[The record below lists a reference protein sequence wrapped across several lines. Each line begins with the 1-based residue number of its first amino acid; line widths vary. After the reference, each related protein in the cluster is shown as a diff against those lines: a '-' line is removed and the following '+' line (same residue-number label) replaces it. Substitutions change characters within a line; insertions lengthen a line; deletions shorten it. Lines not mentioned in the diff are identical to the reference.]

1 MRSADVLTAVDTGLW
16 QWDHATGLV
25 TLDTVAARL
34 MGLPPRPTTL
44 SETAMRGRVHVEDWI
59 DLHRVAG
66 MAAAEN
72 RTAEVRFRVMA
83 RKGHLLRT
91 LRARIRSKGDNGDFA
106 LSGLIEEVE
115 EIPCEE
121 GRRSGDWRLAREA
134 FLLDAGRALAEA
146 RTTGEVLRV
155 AGRLALPGFTPNGLV
170 VFGTE
175 GERLCVLGYHGYPV
189 TTPEDE
195 ARVKRLFRLTVG
207 SNYPAAEVIRT
218 GRALYIHSPAE
229 YERRFPEAWQVVRGF
244 GRKSWA
250 YLPLI
255 AGGRTLGAWLAGFPD
270 RVSFTPDERSV
281 LTTVARMLAQALAR
295 THTLESERELSAD
308 LQHTMA
314 PLGNP
319 EVPGVQITTRY
330 VPTGGG
336 LQIGGDWYDV
346 IPLPSGRLALVIGD
360 VQGHDVRA
368 AAIMAQL
375 RIALRAYASEGHRP
389 DAVLS
394 RASRFLCG
402 VSTGTDPR
410 FATCLYLEVDPRTGT
425 LDVARAGHPDLAV
438 RLPDGSTALRPTAGG
453 PPLGVIDDWAY
464 PTTRISLQPEEV
476 LLMCTDGLLETGGHD
491 LHTGWIRLRAIL
503 ESRPVEDL
511 EKLADSVV
519 EAVHGPSSHRLTGP
533 LTDRREDDI
542 ALVMLRRPAPLGARA
557 LRRTVLTVDQAEPAR
572 IAEARHQLAG
582 LLRDW
587 SDPEQVDGA
596 VLMLSEML
604 TNVLVHT
611 DSDAMVVAELSGPM
625 GERLLRV
632 EVTDTSDELPHRRE
646 PGELASS
653 GRGLL
658 LMESLS
664 DAWGV
669 DPRGDGKTTWFELGE
684 PAPAADA
691 AGGPDGAVESIG
703 LAESL
708 GAADSLA
715 PRAESAPSR
724 PGTAEAARVVTYL
737 PGEPV
742 RAADLTPPGGGNG
755 SVPSSTAVNGTPTRT
770 STD

>member
-1 MRSADVLTAVDTGLW
+1 MRSDDVLAHVETGLW
-16 QWDHATGLV
+16 QWDHATGV
-25 TLDTVAARL
+25 VVLDTIAARL
-34 MGLPPRPTTL
+34 MGLPARPTTL
-44 SETAMRGRVHVEDWI
+44 SESAMRARVHVEDWI

-66 MAAAEN
+66 MAATEN
-72 RTAEVRFRVMA
+72 RPTVTRLRVLDRSGRVR
-83 RKGHLLRT
+83 RT
-91 LRARIRSKGDNGDFA
+91 VRTRLHSFGDGTDFA
-106 LSGLIEEVE
+106 LHGLFE
-115 EIPCEE
+115 EIDDDIPEQSRC
-121 GRRSGDWRLAREA
+121 SGDWRLSREA

-155 AGRLALPGFTPNGLV
+155 AGRLSLPGFTPNGLV
-170 VFGTE
+170 VFGTD
-175 GERLCVLGYHGYPV
+175 GERLRVLKYHGYPV
-189 TTPEDE
+189 NTPEDE

-207 SNYPAAEVIRT
+207 SNYPAAEAIRT

-255 AGGRTLGAWLAGFPD
+255 DGGRTMGAWLAGFPQ
-270 RVSFTPDERSV
+270 RVAFTPDERSV

-336 LQIGGDWYDV
+336 LRIGGDWYDV
-346 IPLPSGRLALVIGD
+346 IPLPSGRIALVIGD

-394 RASRFLCG
+394 RASRFLAG
-402 VSTGTDPR
+402 LVNGTDPR
-410 FATCLYLEVDPRTGT
+410 FATCLYLEADPRTGT
-425 LDVARAGHPDLAV
+425 LDVVRAGHPDLAV
-438 RLPDGSTALRPTAGG
+438 RLPDGTTTLRPTAGG
-453 PPLGVIDDWAY
+453 PPLGVLDEWAY

-491 LHTGWIRLRAIL
+491 LHTGWIRLRAVL
-503 ESRPVEDL
+503 ENQPADDL
-511 EKLADSVV
+511 EKFADSIVA
-519 EAVHGPSSHRLTGP
+519 AVHGPPSHRLTGP

-542 ALVMLRRPAPLGARA
+542 ALVLLRRPAPVGSAS
-557 LRRTVLTVDQAEPAR
+557 LRRTVLCVDQAEPAR
-572 IAEARHQLAG
+572 IAEARRQLAG

-604 TNVLVHT
+604 ANVLVHT
-611 DSDAMVVAELSGPM
+611 DSDAIVVAELSGPM

-653 GRGLL
+653 GRGLV
-658 LMESLS
+658 LMECLS

-684 PAPAADA
+684 PARPAAGAAVA
-691 AGGPDGAVESIG
+691 AG
-703 LAESL
+703 
-708 GAADSLA
+708 AAGTS
-715 PRAESAPSR
+715 SAAR
-724 PGTAEAARVVTYL
+724 PGDL

-742 RAADLTPPGGGNG
+742 RSADLPPPSGNG
-755 SVPSSTAVNGTPTRT
+755 SAPARLNGTPPP
-770 STD
+770 SPAD